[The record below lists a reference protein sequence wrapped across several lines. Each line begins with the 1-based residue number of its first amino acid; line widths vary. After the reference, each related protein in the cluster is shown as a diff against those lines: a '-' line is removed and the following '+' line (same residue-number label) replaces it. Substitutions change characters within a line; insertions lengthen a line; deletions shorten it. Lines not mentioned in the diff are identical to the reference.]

1 MVKVRFEGDTTYVN
15 TLGVEILKN
24 AAFLFLVSIC
34 VHLIKRKLNR
44 GISPFLILIVTRRT
58 PDPWQPRPSRT
69 SRG

>member
-34 VHLIKRKLNR
+34 VH
-44 GISPFLILIVTRRT
+44 
-58 PDPWQPRPSRT
+58 
-69 SRG
+69 